1 MWSNEIIKGAGL
13 GLRTSFIEEIYDYQL
28 KPNWFEVAPEN
39 WIKKGGYLKKF
50 FEKIRQDFPIVCHGL
65 SLSIGSPDPLNFSF
79 LKELKDFLDYY
90 EIKVYSEH
98 LSFSYFDGSNTYDL
112 LPLPFTVE
120 MADHIIEK
128 VKIAQDFLGRQIA
141 LENASIYLILEKE
154 IEEHEFIKYIVENA
168 GCKLL
173 LDVNNVYVN
182 SVNHGFD
189 PYQFIDKINPEWVE
203 YYHIAGHDRVEEN
216 LIIDT
221 HGQNV
226 IEDVYNLMEYTLKK
240 LGSKPVLLE
249 RDNNIPPYNELL
261 QEYEKVKN
269 LVEKYEKQII

>member
-1 MWSNEIIKGAGL
+1 MWSNEVIKSTGL
-13 GLRTSFIEEIYDYQL
+13 GLRTSFIEEVYDYDL

-39 WIKKGGYLKKF
+39 WIKKGGYLKEL

-90 EIKVYSEH
+90 EIKTYSEH

-112 LPLPFTVE
+112 LPLPFTEE
-120 MADHIIEK
+120 MANHIVEK
-128 VKIAQDFLGRQIA
+128 VKTVQDFLGRQIA
-141 LENASIYLILEKE
+141 LENASIYLILKKE
-154 IEEHEFIKYIVENA
+154 IKEHQFLKYIVENS

-173 LDVNNVYVN
+173 LDINNVYVN
-182 SVNHGFD
+182 SVNHGFN
-189 PYQFIDKINPEWVE
+189 PYKFIDKINPKWVE

-226 IEDVYNLMEYTLKK
+226 IQEVYDLMEYTLQKV
-240 LGSKPVLLE
+240 GNKPVLLE

-261 QEYEKVKN
+261 EEYKKIKD
-269 LVEKYEKQII
+269 LVEKYEKQIL